1 MDWKIVTKGSK
12 SRIRSHKTKCKA
24 SDYKVSYISYQS
36 IISKCKSDK
45 DYLKMKENLLG
56 SISRPLIGVGIGN
69 FSQSL
74 YSTSQQALFESLSIG
89 GELVFDPEYLNEEI
103 EYLVNAGFIVNSGEF
118 FDRSYDEVTFFMV
131 HCHFSLY
138 EKLLAQNWIATSRV
152 VIFGNSVLSMREKMK
167 DLKALENAE
176 LFTESRFVTDDMA
189 FSDTYICKN
198 F

>member
-1 MDWKIVTKGSK
+1 MK
-12 SRIRSHKTKCKA
+12 S
-24 SDYKVSYISYQS
+24 
-36 IISKCKSDK
+36 
-45 DYLKMKENLLG
+45 NLLN
-56 SISRPLIGVGIGN
+56 SLSRPLVAVGIGN

-89 GELVFDPEYLNEEI
+89 GELVFDPEYSNEEI
-103 EYLVNAGFIVNSGEF
+103 EYLANAGFIVNSGDF
-118 FDRSYDEVTFFMV
+118 TDRSYDEVTFFMV

-138 EKLLAQNWIATSRV
+138 EKLLAQDWISTSRV
-152 VIFGNSVLSMREKMK
+152 VIFGNSVLAIREKIK

-176 LFTESRFVTDDMA
+176 MFSESRFVTDDMA

>member
-1 MDWKIVTKGSK
+1 MDWKVVTKGSK
-12 SRIRSHKTKCKA
+12 SRIRSHKLKCKA
-24 SDYKVSYISYQS
+24 NYYKVSYISYQS

-45 DYLKMKENLLG
+45 DYLEMKSNLLN
-56 SISRPLIGVGIGN
+56 SLSRPLVAVGIGN

-89 GELVFDPEYLNEEI
+89 GELVFDPEYSNEEI
-103 EYLVNAGFIVNSGEF
+103 EYLANAGFIVNSGDF
-118 FDRSYDEVTFFMV
+118 TDRSYDEVTFFMV

-138 EKLLAQNWIATSRV
+138 EKLLAQDWISTSRV
-152 VIFGNSVLSMREKMK
+152 VIFGNSVLAIREKIK

-176 LFTESRFVTDDMA
+176 MFSESRFVTDDMA